1 MASHPVAVAAD
12 VDDVVAVEQTVQQ
25 GGGHDLVVQD
35 LAPALEALVR
45 GEHRRGVLVVPVDE
59 LEEEDGAAASDR
71 EVADLV
77 DDQKRRVGQGLQAL
91 VETSGGLSLLE
102 RVDQIGP
109 GAVVDPAP
117 ALCRGNAQAD
127 GQVGLSGPRK
137 TTFSLRSTKPSSW
150 SESICSRL
158 TEG

>member
-12 VDDVVAVEQTVQQ
+12 VDDVAAVEQTVQE

-45 GEHRRGVLVVPVDE
+45 GEHRRGVLVAPVHE
-59 LEEEDGAAASDR
+59 LEEEDGTAPGDR

-77 DDQKRRVGQGLQAL
+77 DDQKRRVSQCLETL
-91 VETSGGLSLLE
+91 VQPSGGLGLLE
-102 RVDQIGP
+102 RVDQIGQ

-117 ALCRGNAQAD
+117 ALCRGN
-127 GQVGLSGPRK
+127 G
-137 TTFSLRSTKPSSW
+137 
-150 SESICSRL
+150 
-158 TEG
+158 